1 MFCWFNAYPDSR
13 GSLQGEINEAR
24 RKSHWSHR
32 TSTLGLVQN
41 FNLACDWPFVKIC
54 QTGLG
59 NKQANYSFYS
69 YN

>member
-1 MFCWFNAYPDSR
+1 MR
-13 GSLQGEINEAR
+13 GEKEEPLVTSVAN
-24 RKSHWSHR
+24 S